1 MWEKTYTMFEHKI
14 ANDIFVEFFL
24 QGGVSTSA
32 SSTDEASHLRLCAT
46 WYTLTRIFFA
56 IDFRANFLSAIPGKW
71 AISPDVPPIS
81 QLLKALSIKGEDIFA
96 LSLPTWQCSLLFF
109 PCNLWSQRRSQGG
122 FLPCTHFSI
131 ARDLERC
138 KCVLSATPTTTTS
151 PTPMPPTTR
160 TTRRRTTRG
169 GTWCQATTRSWWEM
183 VRVTRRKATTTPT
196 TWEGWDWYLSNS
208 LSQLA
213 TWPTCPKFQKHSPF
227 EQRVKDLVFVIFKTK
242 MQHFQIFE
250 ANITLFVGKL
260 QPNSKT
266 VFLKWD
272 LIIFKG

>member
-56 IDFRANFLSAIPGKW
+56 VDFHANFLSGISGKS

-81 QLLKALSIKGEDIFA
+81 ALSIKGEDIFA
-96 LSLPTWQCSLLFF
+96 LSLPTCQLGNALCSSSLATFDLSVAHKEVFR
-109 PCNLWSQRRSQGG
+109 PW
-122 FLPCTHFSI
+122 THFSI

-213 TWPTCPKFQKHSPF
+213 TWPTCPKFQKHSPL

-266 VFLKWD
+266 GFLKWD